1 MGTADCQP
9 RDYVPRH
16 HQALM
21 TDLYQLTMA
30 AGYFVHDLNR
40 PASFELFARRLAP
53 CRSYLLCAGA
63 AQALAYLETLR
74 FSGAELDYLR
84 RHPSFAH
91 VPAAFFEYLRAV
103 RFTGDVWA
111 VPEGTPVFA
120 DEPILQVTAPLIE
133 AQLVETYLLA
143 MINFQTLIATK
154 ASRVAQA
161 ARGRAVIDFGTRRAH
176 GPEAGVLAARAAFIG
191 GCVGTSNTAAGLHA
205 DIPTYGTQAHS
216 WIMAFADEAES
227 YRRYAEVF
235 PESAVLLIDTYDV
248 TAGAVRA
255 AELGPSVRG
264 VRIDSG
270 DLYAESV
277 RVRHILDERGLAA
290 TQILASS
297 DLNEYII
304 DDLLRRGAPID
315 AFGVGTEL
323 VLSPDA
329 PSIGGVYKLVA
340 MTGADGRLLPKAKSS
355 ASKETLPGRKQV
367 YRHGADGSWTHDVI
381 GLRDADDAAFPG
393 SERLLVPVMAD
404 GRRLSAPESLPAIQ
418 ARARINLARLP
429 ELCRELRQAASFPV
443 TLSPALERL
452 RQEVR
457 SEHAAGSSNEAGGAA
472 P

>member
-1 MGTADCQP
+1 MGAADCQP

-30 AGYFVHDLNR
+30 AGYFVHGLNR
-40 PASFELFARRLAP
+40 PASFELFARQLAP
-53 CRSYLLCAGA
+53 SRSYLLCAGA

-74 FSGAELDYLR
+74 FSDAEIDYLR
-84 RHPSFAH
+84 RHPSFVH
-91 VPAAFFEYLRAV
+91 VPAGFFAYLRDFH
-103 RFTGDVWA
+103 FTGEVWA
-111 VPEGTPVFA
+111 VPEGSPVFA
-120 DEPILQVTAPLIE
+120 DEPIFQVTAPLIE

-154 ASRVAQA
+154 AARVVQA

-205 DIPTYGTQAHS
+205 GIPTYGTQAHS
-216 WIMAFADEAES
+216 WIMAFDDEAES
-227 YRRYAEVF
+227 FRRYAEVF
-235 PESAVLLIDTYDV
+235 PDSAVLLIDTYDV
-248 TAGAVRA
+248 AAGAARA
-255 AELGPSVRG
+255 ARLGPTIRG

-270 DLYAESV
+270 DLHAESV
-277 RVRHILDERGLAA
+277 RVRRILDERGLAA
-290 TQILASS
+290 TKILASS

-340 MTGADGRLLPKAKSS
+340 MTGADGRSHPKAKYS

-367 YRHGADGSWTHDVI
+367 YRHGTDETITHDI
-381 GLRDADDAAFPG
+381 LGLRDTDDAAFPG
-393 SERLLVPVMAD
+393 SERLLVPVMAA
-404 GRRLSAPESLPAIQ
+404 GRRLAEPESLPTIQ
-418 ARARINLARLP
+418 DRARASLARLP
-429 ELCRELRQAASFPV
+429 ETCRNLRQVVRFPV
-443 TLSPALERL
+443 ARSPALERL
-452 RQEVR
+452 RQAVR
-457 SEHAAGSSNEAGGAA
+457 SEHAAGSSNGAGGDT

>member
-1 MGTADCQP
+1 LP
-9 RDYVPRH
+9 RV
-16 HQALM
+16 
-21 TDLYQLTMA
+21 
-30 AGYFVHDLNR
+30 
-40 PASFELFARRLAP
+40 
-53 CRSYLLCAGA
+53 
-63 AQALAYLETLR
+63 
-74 FSGAELDYLR
+74 
-84 RHPSFAH
+84 
-91 VPAAFFEYLRAV
+91 
-103 RFTGDVWA
+103 GD
-111 VPEGTPVFA
+111 
-120 DEPILQVTAPLIE
+120 
-133 AQLVETYLLA
+133 
-143 MINFQTLIATK
+143 
-154 ASRVAQA
+154 
-161 ARGRAVIDFGTRRAH
+161 RGWWPRRAH
-176 GPEAGVLAARAAFIG
+176 GPETGVLTARAAFIG

-227 YRRYAEVF
+227 FRRYADVF

-248 TAGAVRA
+248 AAGAVRA